1 MIADPT
7 KEQLPDDCASKGKG
21 GDIGLRWG
29 GFISAAINLAQH
41 GIDLANDSI
50 DYPLV
55 SIFSPVAFAGT
66 MWTHPLR

>member
-7 KEQLPDDCASKGKG
+7 EEQLPDDGASKGKG
-21 GDIGLRWG
+21 GDVGLGWG
-29 GFISAAINLAQH
+29 GFISAAIYLAQH

-55 SIFSPVAFAGT
+55 SVPSQSAFAGIT
-66 MWTHPLR
+66 